1 MERQGLNKKA
11 EKGNKMKLLIQDWKD
26 GLIDGVDVQMINE
39 VRPTGDYFDWRPS
52 DIVTKFATNEISG
65 GLVEG
70 RFKPIEY
77 DEVEYHI
84 DAEVF
89 YFVSGEGVMLFCDLR
104 EGEAVPESYVMLRVK
119 AGMQISVS
127 PGKAHFVPISTNRSE
142 PVKAAVVSPKMEA
155 LMVPLKERAEA

>member
-1 MERQGLNKKA
+1 MNHKWIAVIAGI
-11 EKGNKMKLLIQDWKD
+11 KMCIRD
-26 GLIDGVDVQMINE
+26 
-39 VRPTGDYFDWRPS
+39 R
-52 DIVTKFATNEISG
+52 
-65 GLVEG
+65 
-70 RFKPIEY
+70 
-77 DEVEYHI
+77 
-84 DAEVF
+84 
-89 YFVSGEGVMLFCDLR
+89 FCDLR